1 MRPLSRQWVTFT
13 TALVLF
19 LLQPQA
25 PARLTSLSRRHMA
38 GREGVRRDP
47 AAAPVRSGSGT
58 SLKRNESARGH
69 RPARRRGSRA
79 EGRGPHPRWCRPPP
93 EPSGA
98 GARPAAGCW
107 PAEPLQRDGARLGS
121 ARGGGP
127 AGRAQDGGEAGRG
140 RPAAGPRGGAG
151 GQRGRGRAAGRHGG
165 DGGGAPRVPVP
176 LRAGGGQLPP
186 QGNRAGPRPA
196 GAGAPHGGG
205 GARPRGSPAPE
216 PLSVTAR
223 SCVNRWLCPG
233 SPFGSLSPV
242 LLARWLRG
250 KP

>member
-1 MRPLSRQWVTFT
+1 MP
-13 TALVLF
+13 
-19 LLQPQA
+19 
-25 PARLTSLSRRHMA
+25 
-38 GREGVRRDP
+38 
-47 AAAPVRSGSGT
+47 
-58 SLKRNESARGH
+58 
-69 RPARRRGSRA
+69 
-79 EGRGPHPRWCRPPP
+79 GPGLP
-93 EPSGA
+93 
-98 GARPAAGCW
+98 
-107 PAEPLQRDGARLGS
+107 
-121 ARGGGP
+121 
-127 AGRAQDGGEAGRG
+127 
-140 RPAAGPRGGAG
+140 PAAGPQNPSSGTGPGSARLGAAAPPAAHKMVARRGEAGPRRARGAG